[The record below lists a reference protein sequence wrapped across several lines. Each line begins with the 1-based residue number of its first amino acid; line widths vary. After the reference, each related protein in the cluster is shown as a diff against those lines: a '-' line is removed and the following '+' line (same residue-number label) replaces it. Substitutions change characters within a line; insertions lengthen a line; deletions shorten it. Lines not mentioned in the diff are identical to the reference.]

1 MQQGN
6 GRLKL
11 QSREEPGRNGRG
23 LGQAVRQEV
32 MLPWN
37 EWNHSETQIAPPG
50 PLLLHKYT
58 IAKDA
63 Q

>member
-1 MQQGN
+1 VKNQG
-6 GRLKL
+6 G
-11 QSREEPGRNGRG
+11 NGRG

-32 MLPWN
+32 ILPWN
-37 EWNHSETQIAPPG
+37 EWNHSEAQIALPG

-58 IAKDA
+58 TAKDA

>member
-1 MQQGN
+1 MKNQGGN
-6 GRLKL
+6 GR
-11 QSREEPGRNGRG
+11 GF
-23 LGQAVRQEV
+23 GQAVSQEV

-37 EWNHSETQIAPPG
+37 EWNHSEAQIALPG
-50 PLLLHKYT
+50 LLLLHKYT